1 MNCYYR
7 VEDNHA
13 SSSSNQRNSLSLY
26 MEWRTLDMSV
36 TNLCNTKARCMKHE
50 PIIIIPLISTFR
62 PVNTSNCDA
71 KRIQLRWKTVERRGI
86 ERIQWKDKRKSWRR
100 DETKGRD
107 GWKRGAVKKRRG
119 SRSARL
125 GCSWCST
132 GANCPFYYSAGC
144 KSPAKFDAWLTAR
157 GEVVEK
163 RGKAGGRGHV
173 SVSTRFPRAFSSDFD
188 RFFSSLLNECVIDEN
203 NRSPPDSDFP
213 LANIRRNR
221 NKRTL
226 RLTDKRVRLN
236 SEWGISRVC
245 LRASSFVLV
254 SLRVF
259 SNTSF
264 RLVARTRWFANR
276 ATENRAFNHFY
287 LILFIRTRA
296 TERLTIIG
304 EFF

>member
-13 SSSSNQRNSLSLY
+13 SSSSNQRNSYTWSDERWIVCRLRICATRRRDVWNMY
-26 MEWRTLDMSV
+26 
-36 TNLCNTKARCMKHE
+36 E
-50 PIIIIPLISTFR
+50 PIIIISLISTFR

-157 GEVVEK
+157 GEG
-163 RGKAGGRGHV
+163 RGKAWKSGRKRPRV
-173 SVSTRFPRAFSSDFD
+173 RFNAISP
-188 RFFSSLLNECVIDEN
+188 RFFIRFRPLLF
-203 NRSPPDSDFP
+203 FP
-213 LANIRRNR
+213 LERMCNR
-221 NKRTL
+221 W
-226 RLTDKRVRLN
+226 
-236 SEWGISRVC
+236 E
-245 LRASSFVLV
+245 
-254 SLRVF
+254 
-259 SNTSF
+259 
-264 RLVARTRWFANR
+264 
-276 ATENRAFNHFY
+276 
-287 LILFIRTRA
+287 
-296 TERLTIIG
+296 
-304 EFF
+304 